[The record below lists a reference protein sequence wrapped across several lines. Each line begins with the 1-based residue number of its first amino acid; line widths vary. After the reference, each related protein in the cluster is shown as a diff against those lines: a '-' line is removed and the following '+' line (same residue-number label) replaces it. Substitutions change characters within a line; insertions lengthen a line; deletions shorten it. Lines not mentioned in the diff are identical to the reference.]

1 MSADI
6 ERLSGIEIPA
16 AAKSL
21 NSAVLALTSSISLV
35 PCRARAVSTRS
46 WPCAG
51 EHEQVIGEHPQPDPP
66 LHATGASVATPPKSV
81 TTFECA
87 DASFAACA
95 PAEGHARR
103 ARARLPRLAWQDNSA
118 DPRAPAPRRPAL
130 IAPGR
135 EAAVGHRQLRSVIEE
150 RDVPIQGRRPE
161 GALGLAALTHH
172 VVGDELP
179 LGLLDL

>member
-6 ERLSGIEIPA
+6 ERLSGIEVPA

-103 ARARLPRLAWQDNSA
+103 ARARLPRLAWQDNVA
-118 DPRAPAPRRPAL
+118 GPALLRRRPS
-130 IAPGR
+130 APGR
-135 EAAVGHRQLRSVIEE
+135 ESDRRQR
-150 RDVPIQGRRPE
+150 
-161 GALGLAALTHH
+161 
-172 VVGDELP
+172 
-179 LGLLDL
+179 